1 MLRPAWCTHRYF
13 QQRHRTRRH
22 ERAWQ
27 RMSCCVSVTN
37 TLPKRYPGSRRS
49 ALTAPEYFPI
59 VAGMTASQSW
69 GGGPQKSCWGEWLRG
84 RNGDRFETSLAKRK
98 KKIHVPGGEAEQR
111 HTVEST
117 DWNWQRLPMN
127 CYWAEMPVACQAAGC
142 WQGMASSNVG
152 LIAVTRRIL
161 LGWNC

>member
-1 MLRPAWCTHRYF
+1 MGWWAAEKLLGRMV
-13 QQRHRTRRH
+13 
-22 ERAWQ
+22 ERQ
-27 RMSCCVSVTN
+27 ER
-37 TLPKRYPGSRRS
+37 GSIRDKPR
-49 ALTAPEYFPI
+49 
-59 VAGMTASQSW
+59 
-69 GGGPQKSCWGEWLRG
+69 QK
-84 RNGDRFETSLAKRK
+84 K